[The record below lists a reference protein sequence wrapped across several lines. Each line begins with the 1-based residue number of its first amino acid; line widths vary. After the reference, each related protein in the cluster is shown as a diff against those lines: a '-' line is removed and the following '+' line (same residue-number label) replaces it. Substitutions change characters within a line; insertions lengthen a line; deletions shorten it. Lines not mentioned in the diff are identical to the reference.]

1 MTDAAAHLHRL
12 IRTIPDFPEP
22 GIQFRDLTPVLADGE
37 AFATVTDALV
47 APFAGRYDVVA
58 GVEARGFA
66 LAAAAAARSRHG
78 LLLIRKAGKLPGTTL
93 GESYTLEY
101 GQATLEL
108 HAEQLP
114 AGTRVL
120 LVDDVLATGA
130 PSRHRNASSN
140 GPDGSSS
147 ARPSCSNSRASA
159 GATGSRRAR
168 CTRSP
173 GSDEPRAQRWSQVGN
188 NRRAAGGC
196 DPIRPR
202 FGQRMSV
209 ARDGLDSWKNDSM
222 PSPRRMPH

>member
-101 GQATLEL
+101 GEATLEL

-120 LVDDVLATGA
+120 LVDDVLATGGTLA
-130 PSRHRNASSN
+130 ASQ
-140 GPDGSSS
+140 
-147 ARPSCSNSRASA
+147 RLIE
-159 GATGSRRAR
+159 RAR
-168 CTRSP
+168 WQLVGTTVVLELEGLGGRERLAPREVHALTR
-173 GSDEPRAQRWSQVGN
+173 
-188 NRRAAGGC
+188 
-196 DPIRPR
+196 
-202 FGQRMSV
+202 
-209 ARDGLDSWKNDSM
+209 L
-222 PSPRRMPH
+222 